1 MPKTKKLKQSNKG
14 KKRRSRRSKSQIGGN
29 LNTKFLKAIEEDDLP
44 YIKENIVNITDLSFE
59 NSSGNTPLEIAVTRY
74 NDLNPTEFTGDDEA
88 KLELYNIR
96 TQIIELLLKNGAN
109 GDNIVIPRI
118 NFDGTNLQ
126 NVDLKGADLTGATLE
141 NANLDGAN
149 LENANL
155 SYVDLQ
161 DATIR
166 NANLTKT
173 KFIGANLDGTNIN
186 GSNTTETDFTGTL
199 YDQQTTDNV
208 FRTTTDLPQTTD
220 NVFRTTTD
228 LPQTSDNVFR
238 TTTDLPQ
245 TSDNVSIPP
254 YNSDLN
260 ESQISSIE
268 ADSNDNDDSFDIS
281 VGLQTPPYSPPRG
294 NNNNLL
300 LNLMDSYRANNYQS
314 NDENQSQ
321 GRMSLSELETEEERN
336 ERLLGERNKKR
347 QKYLERPKV
356 TLNINKTNPFE
367 KVGFSSYHAY
377 EMEDVNFCDYITEN
391 KDNVIFIYD
400 LQVSVI
406 DKSTIRKLITS
417 ETLDDTYIVYE
428 CKELSEAFVPHEENI
443 VSGPMLNMRILAL
456 NGLTVPLNELDAV
469 VNGEH
474 QIFVIE
480 TNNDKKTIPIASL
493 PTRLAMG
500 DDESGQ
506 AVVSADH
513 CQAEVSIKVGKIS
526 YIENKVLLKQCDKK
540 GGKKKK
546 TRRKKQKKSKRSR
559 KNKKDKKTTKK

>member
-199 YDQQTTDNV
+199 YDQQTM
-208 FRTTTDLPQTTD
+208 D

-228 LPQTSDNVFR
+228 LPQTSDNM
-238 TTTDLPQ
+238 
-245 TSDNVSIPP
+245 SIPP

-268 ADSNDNDDSFDIS
+268 ADSYDNDDSFDIS
-281 VGLQTPPYSPPRG
+281 VGPQTPPYSPPRG

-417 ETLDDTYIVYE
+417 ETLDNTYIVYE

-480 TNNDKKTIPIASL
+480 TNNGKKTIPIASL

-500 DDESGQ
+500 DAESGQ

-559 KNKKDKKTTKK
+559 KNKKNKKTTKK

>member
-1 MPKTKKLKQSNKG
+1 MPKTKKLQQSNKG
-14 KKRRSRRSKSQIGGN
+14 KKRSRRSKSQIGGN

-74 NDLNPTEFTGDDEA
+74 NDLNPTEFTGDDEE

-96 TQIIELLLKNGAN
+96 TQIIELLLKSGVN

-118 NFDGTNLQ
+118 NFNGTDLQ

-208 FRTTTDLPQTTD
+208 FRTTTDLPQTPD

-228 LPQTSDNVFR
+228 LPQTSE
-238 TTTDLPQ
+238 
-245 TSDNVSIPP
+245 
-254 YNSDLN
+254 NSEVD
-260 ESQISSIE
+260 ESQISDIE
-268 ADSNDNDDSFDIS
+268 ADPSDENNISGMSENDDSFDIS
-281 VGLQTPPYSPPRG
+281 VGPQTPPYSPPRG

-300 LNLMDSYRANNYQS
+300 LNLMDSYRVNNYQS
-314 NDENQSQ
+314 NDENQSR

-336 ERLLGERNKKR
+336 ERLLGERNEKR
-347 QKYLERPKV
+347 QKYLERPEI

-367 KVGFSSYHAY
+367 KVGLSGYNAFT
-377 EMEDVNFCDYITEN
+377 MEDISFCDYITETP
-391 KDNVIFIYD
+391 DNVIFIYNQ
-400 LQVSVI
+400 QVGLL
-406 DKSTIRKLITS
+406 DKQNIRTLITTK
-417 ETLDDTYIVYE
+417 TLDETKIVYE
-428 CKELSEAFVPHEENI
+428 CKELSEAFVPHEKNI
-443 VSGPMLNMRILAL
+443 VSGPMLNMRILAI

-559 KNKKDKKTTKK
+559 KNKKNKKINSKK

>member
-1 MPKTKKLKQSNKG
+1 MPKTKKLQQSNKG

-96 TQIIELLLKNGAN
+96 TQIIELLLKSGVN

-118 NFDGTNLQ
+118 NFDGTDLQ

-208 FRTTTDLPQTTD
+208 FRTTTDLPQTPD

-228 LPQTSDNVFR
+228 LPQTSE
-238 TTTDLPQ
+238 
-245 TSDNVSIPP
+245 
-254 YNSDLN
+254 NSEVD
-260 ESQISSIE
+260 ESQISDIE
-268 ADSNDNDDSFDIS
+268 VDPSDENNISGMSENDDSFDIS
-281 VGLQTPPYSPPRG
+281 VGPQTPPYSPPRG

-314 NDENQSQ
+314 NDENQSR

-336 ERLLGERNKKR
+336 ERLLGERNEKK
-347 QKYLERPKV
+347 QKYLERPEI
-356 TLNINKTNPFE
+356 TLNMNETKPFE
-367 KVGFSSYHAY
+367 KVGLSGYNAFT
-377 EMEDVNFCDYITEN
+377 MEDISFCDYITETP
-391 KDNVIFIYD
+391 DNVIFIYNQ
-400 LQVSVI
+400 QVGLL
-406 DKSTIRKLITS
+406 DKQNIRTLITTK
-417 ETLDDTYIVYE
+417 TLDETKIVYE

-443 VSGPMLNMRILAL
+443 VSGPMLNMRILAI

-469 VNGEH
+469 VNGKH

-500 DDESGQ
+500 DAESGQ

-513 CQAEVSIKVGKIS
+513 CQAEVSIQIGKLS
-526 YIENKVLLKQCDKK
+526 YIENQLLLKQCDKK

-559 KNKKDKKTTKK
+559 KNKKNKKINTKK

>member
-199 YDQQTTDNV
+199 YDQQTM
-208 FRTTTDLPQTTD
+208 D

-245 TSDNVSIPP
+245 TSDNMSIPP

-268 ADSNDNDDSFDIS
+268 ADSYDNDDSFDIS
-281 VGLQTPPYSPPRG
+281 VGPQTPPYSPPRG

-417 ETLDDTYIVYE
+417 ETLDNTYIVYE

-480 TNNDKKTIPIASL
+480 TNNGKKTIPIASL

-500 DDESGQ
+500 DAESGQ

-559 KNKKDKKTTKK
+559 KNKKNKKTTKK

>member
-1 MPKTKKLKQSNKG
+1 MPKTKKLQQSNKG
-14 KKRRSRRSKSQIGGN
+14 KKRSRRSKSQIGGN

-74 NDLNPTEFTGDDEA
+74 NDLNPTEFTGDDEE

-96 TQIIELLLKNGAN
+96 TQIIELLLKSGVN

-118 NFDGTNLQ
+118 NFNGTDLQ

-208 FRTTTDLPQTTD
+208 FRTTTDLPQTPD

-228 LPQTSDNVFR
+228 LPQTSE
-238 TTTDLPQ
+238 
-245 TSDNVSIPP
+245 
-254 YNSDLN
+254 NSEVD
-260 ESQISSIE
+260 ESQISDIE
-268 ADSNDNDDSFDIS
+268 ADPSDENNISGMSENDDSFDIS
-281 VGLQTPPYSPPRG
+281 VGPQTPPYSPPRG

-314 NDENQSQ
+314 NDENQSR

-336 ERLLGERNKKR
+336 ERLLGERNEKR
-347 QKYLERPKV
+347 QKYLERPEI
-356 TLNINKTNPFE
+356 TLNINKTNPFD
-367 KVGFSSYHAY
+367 KVGLSGYNAFT
-377 EMEDVNFCDYITEN
+377 MEDISFCDYITETP
-391 KDNVIFIYD
+391 DNVIFIYNQ
-400 LQVSVI
+400 QVGLL
-406 DKSTIRKLITS
+406 DKQNIRTLITTK
-417 ETLDDTYIVYE
+417 TLDETKIVYE
-428 CKELSEAFVPHEENI
+428 CKELSEAFVPHEKNI
-443 VSGPMLNMRILAL
+443 VSGPMLNMRILAI

-559 KNKKDKKTTKK
+559 KNKKNKKINSKK

>member
-1 MPKTKKLKQSNKG
+1 MPKTKKIKQSNKG
-14 KKRRSRRSKSQIGGN
+14 KKRSRRSKSQIGGN
-29 LNTKFLKAIEEDDLP
+29 LNTKFFKAIYEDDLP
-44 YIKENIVNITDLSFE
+44 YIKENIVNITDFSFE

-74 NDLNPTEFTGDDEA
+74 NDLNPTEFTGDDETN
-88 KLELYNIR
+88 LEIYNIR

-118 NFDGTNLQ
+118 NFDGVDLQ
-126 NVDLKGADLTGATLE
+126 NVDLKGADLTGSTLE

-173 KFIGANLDGTNIN
+173 RFIGANLDGTNMN

-199 YDQQTTDNV
+199 YDQQT
-208 FRTTTDLPQTTD
+208 PD

-228 LPQTSDNVFR
+228 LPQTSDNM
-238 TTTDLPQ
+238 
-245 TSDNVSIPP
+245 SIPP

-260 ESQISSIE
+260 ESQISFIE
-268 ADSNDNDDSFDIS
+268 ADSYDNDYSFDTS
-281 VGLQTPPYSPPRG
+281 PYPSPPDTPPYPPPGSPHYPYSPPRG

-314 NDENQSQ
+314 NDENQSR

-336 ERLLGERNKKR
+336 ERLLGERNERLLGERDEKR

-406 DKSTIRKLITS
+406 DKSIIRKLITS

-443 VSGPMLNMRILAL
+443 VSGPMLNMRILAI

-506 AVVSADH
+506 AVVGADH
-513 CQAEVSIKVGKIS
+513 CQVEVSIKIGKIS

-540 GGKKKK
+540 GGKNKK

-559 KNKKDKKTTKK
+559 KNKKNKKVNTNK